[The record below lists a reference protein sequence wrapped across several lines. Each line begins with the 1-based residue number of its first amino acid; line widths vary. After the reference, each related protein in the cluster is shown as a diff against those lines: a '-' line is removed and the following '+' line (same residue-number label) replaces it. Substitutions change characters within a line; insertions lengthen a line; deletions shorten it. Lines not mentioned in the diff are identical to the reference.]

1 MLYKSKNR
9 LLFFSIVFAGILLGG
24 ILGSFIGKIPGLSFL
39 NTGIEFGM
47 SEPVRLNLVVFE
59 ITFGLFF
66 RINIMSLLGATGGY
80 VLAKKIIQ

>member
-9 LLFFSIVFAGILLGG
+9 LLFFSVIFAGMLLGG
-24 ILGSFIGKIPGLSFL
+24 ILGSFIGKIPGLSFF

-47 SEPVRLNLVVFE
+47 SEPVVLNLMVFE
-59 ITFGLFF
+59 LTFGLLF

-80 VLAKKIIQ
+80 ILAKKLV

>member
-24 ILGSFIGKIPGLSFL
+24 ILGSFLGKVPGLSFF

-47 SEPVRLNLVVFE
+47 SEPLVLNMMVFE
-59 ITFGLFF
+59 LTFGLFF

-80 VLAKKIIQ
+80 VLAKKIV

>member
-9 LLFFSIVFAGILLGG
+9 LLFFSIVFAGMLLGG
-24 ILGSFIGKIPGLSFL
+24 ILGSFLGKVPGLSFL

-47 SEPVRLNLVVFE
+47 AQPLVLNLMVLE

-66 RINIMSLLGATGGY
+66 KINIMSILGATGGFI
-80 VLAKKIIQ
+80 LAKKIV